1 LQIAKLIL
9 DCSPHPEDAEDAVQ
23 DAMLSAFKHITSFNG
38 RAKMSTWLAAIVINA
53 VRMQTRRR
61 RRGRMLSLDS
71 SPDEGRQARSELL
84 VDPCPSPEETL
95 EQLELYALAV
105 KLTRVLAPSQR
116 AVLRLRQQNDFSLRN
131 AAKKLGVPEGTLKA
145 QLAGGRAKLTE
156 RFHEVIARPKIRVP
170 VSAARRAGCQSI
182 LPIRTAR

>member
-182 LPIRTAR
+182 LPIRAAR